1 MLSLWHFRLAG
12 SRSLSI
18 GGWQPNESGAVF
30 GWRRRF
36 LFDVFRGRRLRRW
49 RGPMGSASPRP
60 DRNSWLRGSPACF
73 LSGIFGWRDRGL
85 YPLAGGSRM
94 NLARSLGG
102 AADFCLT
109 SFEVGGFGAGADLWG
124 SFPTTRSQQLAEG
137 VSGVLSLW
145 HFRLAG
151 SRSLSIGGWQPNESG
166 AVFGWRRRFLFD
178 VFRGRRLRRWRG
190 PMGSASPRPDRN
202 SWLRGSPA
210 CFLSGIFGWRDRGLY
225 PLAGGSRMNLARSL
239 GGAADF
245 CLTSFEV
252 GGSGA
257 GADLWVSFPTT
268 RSQQLAEGVS
278 GVLSLWHFRLAGIA
292 VFIHWRVAAE

>member
-1 MLSLWHFRLAG
+1 MAG
-12 SRSLSI
+12 
-18 GGWQPNESGAVF
+18 QTQ
-30 GWRRRF
+30 
-36 LFDVFRGRRLRRW
+36 RGRVTLFIVVSPHA
-49 RGPMGSASPRP
+49 RGRPSAS
-60 DRNSWLRGSPACF
+60 DFDPA
-73 LSGIFGWRDRGL
+73 
-85 YPLAGGSRM
+85 A
-94 NLARSLGG
+94 LARTYG
-102 AADFCLT
+102 
-109 SFEVGGFGAGADLWG
+109 V

-225 PLAGGSRMNLARSL
+225 PLAGGSRINLARSL

-252 GGSGA
+252 GGFGA
-257 GADLWVSFPTT
+257 GADLWG
-268 RSQQLAEGVS
+268 QLPHDPIAT
-278 GVLSLWHFRLAGIA
+278 AG
-292 VFIHWRVAAE
+292 